1 MFDEIR
7 DFVVKNKIWFII
19 CGIIFALAGAVMT
32 ALISLYFLIAVA
44 VGVIVAVASGC
55 MKKVAIPIVV
65 TPEDVNQE
73 ELKKY
78 KEEARKKITPDYV
91 QTLSC
96 EKDDPYDS
104 KNKSTCSILIQDN
117 GNHARGFVSVAIR
130 EVLRKHFHP
139 VKFSA
144 CSLLKIRG
152 DIEVFFEV
160 LTGVDYNNAVEGTNY
175 KLKLPICLKGNNY
188 SVVIPKCFFEHTIL
202 CASTLYKNQYL
213 LKFDR
218 LTSEKYRKMFPSDA
232 FYWYSNLP
240 KPLLDFEKW
249 DTDHKHGAVLKSPDA
264 RKAYD
269 LLSKNLL

>member
-1 MFDEIR
+1 M
-7 DFVVKNKIWFII
+7 
-19 CGIIFALAGAVMT
+19 
-32 ALISLYFLIAVA
+32 A

-78 KEEARKKITPDYV
+78 KEEARKKITPKYV

-96 EKDDPYDS
+96 EKDDLYDS

-130 EVLRKHFHP
+130 EVLRKHFHL

-160 LTGVDYNNAVEGTNY
+160 LTGVDYNNAEDKDYQLQALIHLEGN
-175 KLKLPICLKGNNY
+175 CY
-188 SVVIPKCFFEHTIL
+188 SPVIPKCFFEHTIL

-213 LKFDR
+213 LEFDR
-218 LTSEKYRKMFPSDA
+218 LTSEKYRKMSSMDA

-249 DTDHKHGAVLKSPDA
+249 DTDHEHGAVLKSPDA